1 MENASKALL
10 IAGAILIAILIIGI
24 GMMVFNGIG
33 SITDQQGAKV
43 DAMAIQMFNAEFE
56 GYKGTNVSGAN
67 VKALLSA
74 IIANNT
80 TYSTDTSRQ
89 IKVSYGASSTTTPS
103 GDYTATKDINDNVTS
118 KIGSNY
124 RYTVDFGTDAGSG
137 FINSASIKRNTK

>member
-43 DAMAIQMFNAEFE
+43 DAMAIQMFNANFE
-56 GYKGTNVSGAN
+56 PYKGTNVSGAN
-67 VKALLSA
+67 VKALLSS
-74 IIANNT
+74 ITANNT
-80 TYSTDTSRQ
+80 TYLNDTSRQ
-89 IKVSYGASSTTTPS
+89 IRVNYGTSSSTTPT
-103 GDYTATKDINDNVTS
+103 GNYTTSADINANVTD

-124 RYTVDFGTDAGSG
+124 RYTVTFGTDTGSG
-137 FINSASIKRNTK
+137 YINECNIKRNT